1 MIHGAKGSFSRACRK
16 EAAEPAGSPRV
27 PPNCLYLTS
36 PFPPIHRA
44 KVRFYV
50 RPGSEMP
57 PASPANNPPLP
68 PETGAGDPPARHIF
82 RFIGSDGL
90 QGKKNRSGGPTE
102 IGRATRRGKEQTPA
116 GD

>member
-68 PETGAGDPPARHIF
+68 PETGAGDPPLVTSF
-82 RFIGSDGL
+82 GSSDPMGYKA
-90 QGKKNRSGGPTE
+90 KKTEAAGPM
-102 IGRATRRGKEQTPA
+102 PA
-116 GD
+116 ASVS